1 MTDEDHASK
10 KRAPA
15 EIRRR
20 EFLLGMMATCGLPPS
35 YLSGHRP
42 FHSNWVAT
50 PQIAGMGSDDAV
62 KKLMTANSDFFIR
75 NHFRVPK
82 ISAENWNLE
91 IGGLVTNPLKF
102 SYPDLLLA
110 SSVRRPLTLECA
122 GNVSGGAGVSTAFW
136 SGLPLVELLK
146 QAGVRADATT
156 VILCGAD
163 AGEGEGVPA
172 GTHYA
177 RSIPLEKSMDP
188 STLLAYEMNGEPLPP
203 EHGFPVRA
211 VVSGWYGMDSVKWLT
226 RVEVSREPFKGYF
239 QQERY
244 LAEQANGERL
254 PITRMRVSSKF
265 LRPLDDEEIR
275 TKSYQIEGRA
285 WAGERKISKVELRFD
300 GKGEW
305 QAAVLGE
312 SPAAMVWTPWTFAW
326 SVPPAGQYTID
337 VRASDEEG
345 NSQPMVRDPNRKD
358 DYELNT
364 SQRVSV
370 KVTASKP

>member
-1 MTDEDHASK
+1 MTDADNANK
-10 KRAPA
+10 NRARA

-20 EFLLGMMATCGLPPS
+20 EFLLGVLASCGLAPR
-35 YLSGHRP
+35 YLSGQGT
-42 FHSNWVAT
+42 FHANGVAI
-50 PQIAGMGSDDAV
+50 PQVDRLSSDEAV
-62 KKLMTANSDFFIR
+62 KKLMTANNDFFIR
-75 NHFRVPK
+75 NHFRVPQM
-82 ISAENWNLE
+82 SAENWNLE
-91 IGGLVTNPLKF
+91 IGGLVANPLKF

-122 GNVSGGAGVSTAFW
+122 GNVSGGAGVSTALW
-136 SGLPLVELLK
+136 SGLSMAELLK
-146 QAGVRADATT
+146 QAGAHADATT
-156 VILCGAD
+156 VILYGAD
-163 AGEGEGVPA
+163 AGEGEDVPA

-177 RSIPLEKSMDP
+177 RSIPLEKAMDP

-203 EHGFPVRA
+203 EHGFPLRA

-226 RVEVSREPFKGYF
+226 RVEVSREPFNGYF
-239 QQERY
+239 QRERY
-244 LAEQANGERL
+244 VAVQANGERL

-265 LRPLDDEEIR
+265 LRPLEDEEIR
-275 TKSYQIEGRA
+275 TKSYRIEGLA

-312 SPAAMVWTPWTFAW
+312 SPVAMVWTPWTFAW
-326 SVPPAGQYTID
+326 SVPRTGQCAIE
-337 VRASDEEG
+337 VRATDGEG
-345 NSQPMVRDPNRKD
+345 NSQPSTRDRNRKD

-370 KVTASKP
+370 KVIAGKP

>member
-1 MTDEDHASK
+1 MTYNASK
-10 KRAPA
+10 NRARA
-15 EIRRR
+15 KIRRR
-20 EFLLGMMATCGLPPS
+20 EFLLGALATCGLAPY
-35 YLSGHRP
+35 YLSGHVA
-42 FHSNWVAT
+42 FHAHGVAT
-50 PQIAGMGSDDAV
+50 PQVEGARSGDAV
-62 KKLMTANSDFFIR
+62 KRLMTANSDFFIR

-91 IGGLVTNPLKF
+91 IAGLVANPLKF
-102 SYPDLLLA
+102 SYSDLLLA

-136 SGLPLVELLK
+136 SGRSLAELLK
-146 QAGVRADATT
+146 QVGAHADATT
-156 VILCGAD
+156 VILYGAD

-177 RSIPLEKSMDP
+177 RSIPLEKAMDP
-188 STLLAYEMNGEPLPP
+188 STLLAYEMNGESLPP
-203 EHGFPVRA
+203 EHGFPMRA

-226 RVEVSREPFKGYF
+226 RVEVSREPFHGYF

-244 LAEQANGERL
+244 VALRANGERL
-254 PITRMRVSSKF
+254 PITRMQVSSKF
-265 LRPLDDEEIR
+265 LRPLEDEEIR
-275 TKSYQIEGRA
+275 TKSFQIEGLA

-305 QAAVLGE
+305 QPAVLGE
-312 SPAAMVWTPWTFAW
+312 SPAAMVWVPWTFAW
-326 SVPPAGQYTID
+326 SVPGAGQYAIE
-337 VRASDEEG
+337 VRATDDEG

-370 KVTASKP
+370 KVITGKA

>member
-1 MTDEDHASK
+1 MTYKASK
-10 KRAPA
+10 NRTRA

-20 EFLLGMMATCGLPPS
+20 EFLLGVLATCGLAPR
-35 YLSGHRP
+35 YLSGQAG
-42 FHSNWVAT
+42 FHSNRVAT
-50 PQIAGMGSDDAV
+50 PQTVGVSSDETL

-75 NHFRVPK
+75 NHFLVPK

-122 GNVSGGAGVSTAFW
+122 GNVSGGAGVGTAFW
-136 SGLPLVELLK
+136 SGVPLAELLK
-146 QAGVRADATT
+146 QASAHADATT
-156 VILCGAD
+156 VILYGAD

-172 GTHYA
+172 GMHYA
-177 RSIPLEKSMDP
+177 RSIPLEKAMDP
-188 STLLAYEMNGEPLPP
+188 STLLVYEMNGEPLPP

-226 RVEVSREPFKGYF
+226 RVELSREPFKGYF
-239 QQERY
+239 QQEHY
-244 LAEQANGERL
+244 VAVQANGERQ

-265 LRPLDDEEIR
+265 LRPLEDEEIR
-275 TKSYQIEGRA
+275 TKSYQIEGLA

-326 SVPPAGQYTID
+326 SVLPTGQHAIE
-337 VRASDEEG
+337 VRATDDEG
-345 NSQPMVRDPNRKD
+345 NSQPAVRDPNRKD

-370 KVTASKP
+370 KVYL

>member
-1 MTDEDHASK
+1 MTYKASK
-10 KRAPA
+10 NRTRA

-20 EFLLGMMATCGLPPS
+20 EFLLGVLATCGLAPR
-35 YLSGHRP
+35 YLSGQAG
-42 FHSNWVAT
+42 FHSNRVAT
-50 PQIAGMGSDDAV
+50 PQTVGVSSDETL

-75 NHFRVPK
+75 NHFLVPK

-122 GNVSGGAGVSTAFW
+122 GNVSGGAGVGTAFW
-136 SGLPLVELLK
+136 SGVPLAELLK
-146 QAGVRADATT
+146 QASAHADATT
-156 VILCGAD
+156 VILYGAD

-177 RSIPLEKSMDP
+177 RSIPLEKAMDP
-188 STLLAYEMNGEPLPP
+188 STLLVYEMNGEPLPP

-226 RVEVSREPFKGYF
+226 RVELSREPFKGYF
-239 QQERY
+239 QQEHY
-244 LAEQANGERL
+244 VAVQANGERQ

-265 LRPLDDEEIR
+265 LRPLEDEEIR
-275 TKSYQIEGRA
+275 TKSYQIEGLA

-326 SVPPAGQYTID
+326 SVLPTGQHAIE
-337 VRASDEEG
+337 VRATDDEG
-345 NSQPMVRDPNRKD
+345 NSQPAVRDPNRKD

-370 KVTASKP
+370 KVYL

>member
-1 MTDEDHASK
+1 MPSRTAQGDDRIYNSPVQILSSLPAMTDEDHASK

-42 FHSNWVAT
+42 FHPNWVAT

-136 SGLPLVELLK
+136 SGLPLAGLLR
-146 QAGVRADATT
+146 QAGAHAGQGIAH
-156 VILCGAD
+156 ILAGRRGA
-163 AGEGEGVPA
+163 
-172 GTHYA
+172 
-177 RSIPLEKSMDP
+177 S
-188 STLLAYEMNGEPLPP
+188 LAKRIMSE
-203 EHGFPVRA
+203 
-211 VVSGWYGMDSVKWLT
+211 
-226 RVEVSREPFKGYF
+226 VEVGLLIRAARPSGIACCLR
-239 QQERY
+239 
-244 LAEQANGERL
+244 
-254 PITRMRVSSKF
+254 SSM
-265 LRPLDDEEIR
+265 LEDP
-275 TKSYQIEGRA
+275 A
-285 WAGERKISKVELRFD
+285 
-300 GKGEW
+300 
-305 QAAVLGE
+305 
-312 SPAAMVWTPWTFAW
+312 SPKRCP
-326 SVPPAGQYTID
+326 
-337 VRASDEEG
+337 
-345 NSQPMVRDPNRKD
+345 
-358 DYELNT
+358 
-364 SQRVSV
+364 
-370 KVTASKP
+370 